1 MIVDVY
7 VRAEVE
13 SQWHMIKVDVQ
24 KEFDACRRTV
34 ASVLNL
40 EPGTFQLSLVGGGI
54 VEKSAV
60 LATGD
65 KLVA

>member
-7 VRAEVE
+7 VRAEIE

-24 KEFDACRRTV
+24 KEFDVCRRNV
-34 ASVLNL
+34 ASVLGL
-40 EPGTFQLSLVGGGI
+40 EQGSFQLSLVGGGI
-54 VEKSAV
+54 VERSAV